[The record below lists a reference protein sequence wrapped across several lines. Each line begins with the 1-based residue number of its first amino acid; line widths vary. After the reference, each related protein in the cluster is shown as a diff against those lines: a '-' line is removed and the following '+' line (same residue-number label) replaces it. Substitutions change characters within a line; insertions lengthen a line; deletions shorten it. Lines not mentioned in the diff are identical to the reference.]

1 MEYKRLRNLRED
13 HDYTQKKIA
22 DILQIGRTQYN
33 LYENGKR
40 DIPVDLLR
48 ILAELY
54 NTSIDYLVELTD
66 IPDRYPKSNKKQK

>member
-1 MEYKRLRNLRED
+1 MEYKRLRDLRED
-13 HDYTQKKIA
+13 HDYTQEKIA
-22 DILQIGRTQYN
+22 EILNIGRTQYN

-54 NTSIDYLVELTD
+54 DTSIDFIVELTD
-66 IPDRYPKSNKKQK
+66 TPSRYPKKQKKNK